1 LNMGLIMS
9 TAFTIYLF
17 IYYKWQT
24 RSGNYS
30 NKEKKK
36 KEMCN
41 KRRAENHQSKS
52 TFCFFV

>member
-36 KEMCN
+36 EGN
-41 KRRAENHQSKS
+41 VQ
-52 TFCFFV
+52 